1 MSSATVVYCL
11 PPEEVVM
18 DEGPS
23 HAQGQEYQQRTNGTG
38 GDMPTG
44 YRPCPF
50 CHSVIP
56 WESERCP
63 SCGRVLIE
71 RVVPSPPQTP
81 PSVSRAT
88 ERTSWWSAG
97 ARPALVRL
105 RNAIL
110 RGGQRPWTGMR
121 SAPGD
126 TWPTT
131 SRGTSWSMFQPARS
145 PSRSWW
151 RGSIP
156 APTERESRV
165 LLVASV
171 IMVVVFL
178 IALIIG

>member
-1 MSSATVVYCL
+1 
-11 PPEEVVM
+11 M
-18 DEGPS
+18 DQGPL

-71 RVVPSPPQTP
+71 RVGPGSSQTP

-88 ERTSWWSAG
+88 ERTSSWSVG

-110 RGGQRPWTGMR
+110 RAGQRSWTRVR
-121 SAPGD
+121 STSRE

-131 SRGTSWSMFQPARS
+131 IRGTSWSVFQPARRLVR
-145 PSRSWW
+145 SRWL
-151 RGSIP
+151 GSIP
-156 APTERESRV
+156 APTERERQI
-165 LLVASV
+165 LFIASAL
-171 IMVVVFL
+171 MVVLFL